1 MSKDIPVLVMLLA
14 VMLSALIIPSC
25 VVCKSVQQIDSIPIT
40 QLEDVPNE
48 QLDIRIEALE
58 SQIRMMNI
66 RIQRLENLAKE
77 LEQYVDKRYSSPND
91 G

>member
-77 LEQYVDKRYSSPND
+77 LEQYVDKRYSSPSD